1 MLNIQTTKKL
11 NDIYSILAL
20 LMSSFCITN
29 IQAQDSINTCGD
41 AFWGCIGFESSAD
54 TMDKYIAFDTL
65 QAENIWQYG
74 NSEKAIAY
82 QSPETRLI
90 ITDSINTYPNN
101 NVSSFDMV
109 FHCQFEDNCGSFT
122 GWSFYLGYVC
132 DTEVG
137 VDGLVIEVS
146 FDDSTFT
153 NIADITEELQIISDL
168 DLDTISSLEQPGI
181 SGEVQ
186 GLIEIHYNAWMSN
199 DYDIILNPIR
209 FRFTFA
215 SDSTDTAQEGIAF
228 SFLGSLSGFL
238 SVEETRIEN
247 LFALFPNPVSEEVVL
262 ELIETTSF
270 KAVGSIYNAMGVLVQ
285 SYPLLEKRNTISL
298 VNLTAGMYF
307 IKVTTDNGYS
317 LKRII
322 KE

>member
-1 MLNIQTTKKL
+1 MTKSKISHHL
-11 NDIYSILAL
+11 YPLLVLLICCSQMNSIY
-20 LMSSFCITN
+20 
-29 IQAQDSINTCGD
+29 AQESINTCGD
-41 AFWGCIGFESSAD
+41 TYWGCIGFDSSAD

-101 NVSSFDMV
+101 NISSFDMV
-109 FHCQFEDNCGSFT
+109 FHCKFEDNCGSFT

-132 DTEVG
+132 DTEEG

-146 FDDSTFT
+146 FDDSTFI

-168 DLDTISSLEQPGI
+168 DLDTISSLNQPGI
-181 SGEVQ
+181 SGKVQ
-186 GLIEIHYNAWMSN
+186 GQLEILYDPWFSY

-209 FRFTFA
+209 FRFTFV

-228 SFLGSLSGFL
+228 SFLSSLSGFL
-238 SVEETRIEN
+238 SVEETKVEN
-247 LFALFPNPVSEEVVL
+247 LFSLFPNPASDEVVL
-262 ELIETTSF
+262 ELIETTSSML
-270 KAVGSIYNAMGVLVQ
+270 VGSIYNAMGVLVQ
-285 SYPLLEKRNTISL
+285 TEPLLEMRNTISL
-298 VNLTAGMYF
+298 ENLPAGLYF
-307 IKVTTDNGYS
+307 IKITTEKGYS

-322 KE
+322 KK